1 MIQQTTLNKKPLR
14 SKTSFTD
21 RRIFIL
27 KNILY
32 PDHGQF
38 NKGLRQPAVN
48 FVFVNL
54 SYFICAIDQPG
65 HIQPL

>member
-1 MIQQTTLNKKPLR
+1 MLQQTTLNKKPLR
-14 SKTSFTD
+14 SKTSLTD

-32 PDHGQF
+32 PDQF
-38 NKGLRQPAVN
+38 NIGLRQPAVN

-65 HIQPL
+65 HIKPL